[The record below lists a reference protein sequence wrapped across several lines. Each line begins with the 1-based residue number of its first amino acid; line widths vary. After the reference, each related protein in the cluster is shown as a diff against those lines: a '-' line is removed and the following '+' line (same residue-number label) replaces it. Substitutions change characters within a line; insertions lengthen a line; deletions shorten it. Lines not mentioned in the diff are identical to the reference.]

1 MIPVDLLN
9 YQLIRLLGSGGMG
22 EVYLARNKN
31 IEQFVAVK
39 ALHPKYANNPMIRAR
54 FKQEAVMLNS
64 LNHPNIVKFLN
75 FVENEYGVFL
85 IMEYVDGCT
94 LEEYITKRNGL
105 IVEEKAYP
113 MFAEIL
119 NAFSYA
125 HQHGIIHRDIKPS
138 NIFLDKEGHIKVM
151 DFGIAQ
157 IISEANSNDGGGSSM
172 GTPAYMSPEQVYGQ
186 KLDQRSDVYSLGV
199 LFHQMLTG
207 RAPYDST
214 TMSELEIKRYV
225 VNDNLPRMKN
235 YYPYI
240 SEGLQLVVDKATAKK
255 QEDRYASCDE
265 MFKAVKQVLA
275 PEKKSRMPLYIAI
288 AAVAVCVVLGVGIWD
303 YFRVKVDYYKDY
315 VEYFGVAKG
324 IGSLSSREVSHREM
338 SYRIE
343 SSRRK
348 VRRVTLVNSKDKTIS
363 HHDSEHSNS
372 RYSDVLYYY
381 SDNGKVDYK
390 KVYDAYGKLL
400 YKIDYD
406 ENMKVAMFKY
416 DDEHGTAKRLS
427 SNTTQLFNVDDNERS
442 SITRYLLTYDDNGLL
457 QKVEYASGEDNAQV
471 GDAENIYGQAY
482 SYDKKGRITEVR
494 FLGQDGKVRGN
505 RIGLAIKRY
514 EYDDD
519 DNWTQVMYLSAQGNP
534 SHDGNNCPIVK
545 LEYDKWG
552 NRSSEKYYTS
562 DGKPSYRTDMAAC
575 GCKYEYDDNGNNVIR
590 YIIDGDGK
598 PMIGKNG
605 YAQIKMSYNEDGFL
619 TMIEFLDKDGN
630 RTNNTTEDGEISSVI
645 KFTVDEKGLD
655 LTTAYYNT
663 QEKPLEN
670 SMGLHKI
677 VCEYDS
683 VGNVLKVDFLN
694 KDLKPAQY
702 GGFHSS
708 VRYTYNEQYM
718 CKSSSYY
725 DKDGKLTYNQ
735 NGFAMCQYS
744 YDKTGNITKYEFLDK
759 DGKTLINCHNGYA
772 VQEVGYDALGNIKT
786 IHHYNSSLKPS
797 MTSFGYCSKEYVY
810 DEKTNFTTEE
820 KYYNVSGSIIK
831 IDRHTY
837 DDNGN
842 QTSSWTTN
850 SSGKIQGIVSH
861 YEYDGNNR
869 VTKFYCT
876 NLSGKRVNYIG
887 QNYCEIDLKHDERG
901 NVIEQT
907 FLDVNGNAAYD
918 EEKTHKRIKQ
928 YDERNN
934 YIYEKNLGKDGKPIS
949 GNGVNPEGKATYD
962 EHGNRTSVICLDGY
976 GNPAICS
983 DGYHRLERKY
993 NDNNLLA
1000 SECYKDTNGNLVK
1013 HKSYGY
1019 AKVTYAYDSKRN
1031 RTEEK
1036 YFSTNGSLTNY
1047 VTYIYNDQ
1055 NSLIEACM
1063 YNAEGKLDASKA
1075 GFSKL
1080 TITYT
1085 SDGITPVKRTYFK
1098 GGAVLAW
1105 QSYDS
1110 KNGKWGNL
1118 NF

>member
-157 IISEANSNDGGGSSM
+157 IISEANSNEGGGSSM

-381 SDNGKVDYK
+381 SDNGNVDYK

-519 DNWTQVMYLSAQGNP
+519 DNWTQVKYLSAQGNP

-820 KYYNVSGSIIK
+820 KYYNVGGSIIK

-993 NDNNLLA
+993 NENNLLA

>member
-157 IISEANSNDGGGSSM
+157 IISEANSNEGGGSSM

-519 DNWTQVMYLSAQGNP
+519 DNWTQVKYLSAQGNP

-820 KYYNVSGSIIK
+820 KYYNVGGSIIK

-993 NDNNLLA
+993 NENNLLA

-1019 AKVTYAYDSKRN
+1019 AKVAYAYDSKRN

>member
-157 IISEANSNDGGGSSM
+157 IISEANSNEGGGSSM

-605 YAQIKMSYNEDGFL
+605 YSQIKMSYNEDGFL

-663 QEKPLEN
+663 QEKALEN

-694 KDLKPAQY
+694 KDLKPARY

-708 VRYTYNEQYM
+708 VRYSYNEQYM

-759 DGKTLINCHNGYA
+759 DGKTLINCQNGYA

-993 NDNNLLA
+993 NENNLLA

-1055 NSLIEACM
+1055 NSLIEACL

>member
-157 IISEANSNDGGGSSM
+157 IISEANSNEGGGSSM

>member
-157 IISEANSNDGGGSSM
+157 IISEANSNEGGGSSM

-519 DNWTQVMYLSAQGNP
+519 DNWTQVKYLSAQGNP

-797 MTSFGYCSKEYVY
+797 MTSYGYCSKEYVY

-820 KYYNVSGSIIK
+820 KYYNVGGSIIN

-962 EHGNRTSVICLDGY
+962 EHSNRTSVICLDGY

-993 NDNNLLA
+993 NENNLLA
-1000 SECYKDTNGNLVK
+1000 SECYKDINGNLVK

>member
-157 IISEANSNDGGGSSM
+157 IISEANSNEGGGSSM

-275 PEKKSRMPLYIAI
+275 PERKSRMPLYIAI

>member
-157 IISEANSNDGGGSSM
+157 IISEANSNEGGGSSM

-519 DNWTQVMYLSAQGNP
+519 DNWTQVKYLSAQGNP

-820 KYYNVSGSIIK
+820 KYYNVGGSIIK

-993 NDNNLLA
+993 NENNLLA

>member
-157 IISEANSNDGGGSSM
+157 IISEANSNEGGGSSM

-275 PEKKSRMPLYIAI
+275 PERKSRMPLYIAI
-288 AAVAVCVVLGVGIWD
+288 AAAAVCVVLGVGIWD

-324 IGSLSSREVSHREM
+324 VGSLSSREVSHREM

-381 SDNGKVDYK
+381 SDNGNVDYK

-494 FLGQDGKVRGN
+494 FLGQDSKVRGN

-519 DNWTQVMYLSAQGNP
+519 DNWTQVKYLSAQGNP

-694 KDLKPAQY
+694 KDLRPAQY

-820 KYYNVSGSIIK
+820 KYYNVSGNIIK

-993 NDNNLLA
+993 NENNLLA

>member
-157 IISEANSNDGGGSSM
+157 IISEANSNEGGGSSM

-735 NGFAMCQYS
+735 NGFAKCQYS

>member
-1 MIPVDLLN
+1 MVPVDLLN
-9 YQLIRLLGSGGMG
+9 YQLIRLLGRGGMG

-39 ALHPKYANNPMIRAR
+39 ALHQKYASDPMIRAR

-94 LEEYITKRNGL
+94 LEEFITKRNGL

-119 NAFSYA
+119 SAFSYA

-157 IISEANSNDGGGSSM
+157 IISEANNNRGGGSSM

-214 TMSELEIKRYV
+214 TMSELEIKGHV
-225 VNDNLPRMKN
+225 VKENLPRMKN

-240 SEGLQLVVDKATAKK
+240 SDGLQIVVDKATAKK
-255 QEDRYASCDE
+255 QEDRYATCDE
-265 MFKAVKQVLA
+265 MFKAVKKVLA
-275 PEKKSRMPLYIAI
+275 PEKKSKMPIFIA
-288 AAVAVCVVLGVGIWD
+288 AAVAAVCLLFGFGLWD
-303 YFRVKVDYYKDY
+303 YFRTKVDYYKDY
-315 VEYFGVAKG
+315 SEYYGVAKG

-343 SSRRK
+343 SSRWK
-348 VRRVTLVNSKDKTIS
+348 VRRITLVNSKNKTIS
-363 HHDSEHSNS
+363 HHDSEHTNS
-372 RYSDVLYYY
+372 RFSDVHYYY

-406 ENMKVAMFKY
+406 ENLKVAMFKY
-416 DDEHGTAKRLS
+416 DDEHGTAKRLL
-427 SNTTQLFNVDDNERS
+427 SNTTQLFNINDSERS
-442 SITRYLLTYDDNGLL
+442 SITRYLLTYDNKGLL
-457 QKVEYASGEDNAQV
+457 QKVEYASGEDNTPV

-482 SYDKKGRITEVR
+482 SYDEKGRITEIR

-505 RIGLAIKRY
+505 RLGLAIKQY
-514 EYDDD
+514 TFDDD
-519 DNWTQVMYLSAQGNP
+519 DNWTEVKYLSAQGNP
-534 SHDGNNCPIVK
+534 SHDGNNCPLVK
-545 LEYDKWG
+545 LGYDKWG
-552 NRSSEKYYTS
+552 NRASERYYTI
-562 DGKPSYRTDMAAC
+562 DGKPSYRTDLAAC
-575 GCKYEYDDNGNNVIR
+575 GFTYEYDDDGNNILR
-590 YIIDGDGK
+590 SIIDGDGNN
-598 PMIGKNG
+598 MIGKNG
-605 YAQIKMSYNEDGFL
+605 YAQTKMSYNDNGFL
-619 TMIEFLDKDGN
+619 TMIEFLDKDGS
-630 RTNNTTEDGEISSVI
+630 RTNRTTEDGEIMSIV
-645 KFTVDEKGLD
+645 KYDVDERGLN

-683 VGNVLKVDFLN
+683 VGNIMKVDYLN

-702 GGFHSS
+702 GGFNSS
-708 VRYTYNEQYM
+708 VKYKYNNQYLCESM
-718 CKSSSYY
+718 SYY
-725 DKDGKLTYNQ
+725 DEDGKLTYNQ
-735 NGFAMCQYS
+735 NGIAMCQYT
-744 YDKTGNITKYEFLDK
+744 YDRTGNITKYEFLDK
-759 DGKTLINCHNGYA
+759 DGNTLINSHRGYA
-772 VQEVGYDALGNIKT
+772 VEEVTYDVLGNVKT
-786 IHHYNSSLKPS
+786 IHHYNSSLKPC
-797 MTSFGYCSKEYVY
+797 MTSFGYYAKEYVY
-810 DEKTNFTTEE
+810 DDKTNFTTEE
-820 KYYNVSGSIIK
+820 KYYNVSGAIIK
-831 IDRHTY
+831 IDRYTY
-837 DDNGN
+837 DGNGN
-842 QTSSWTTN
+842 QTSEWTVN
-850 SSGKIQGIVSH
+850 GSGSIQGVVSH

-876 NLSGKRVNYIG
+876 NLSGKKVNRTG
-887 QNYCEIDLKHDERG
+887 LSYCEIDSEYDERG

-907 FLDVNGNAAYD
+907 YLDVNGNPAFD
-918 EEKTHKRIKQ
+918 EQKTHKRIKK

-934 YIYEKNLGKDGKPIS
+934 YIYEKNLGKDGKPIKGS
-949 GNGVNPEGKATYD
+949 NVNPEGKVTYD
-962 EHGNRTSVICLDGY
+962 EHGNRTSITWLDGY
-976 GNPAICS
+976 GNPYICS
-983 DGYHRLERKY
+983 EGFHRLERKY
-993 NDNNLLA
+993 NENNLIA
-1000 SECYKDTNGNLVK
+1000 SECYKDTNDKLVK
-1013 HKSYGY
+1013 HKSNGY
-1019 AKVTYAYDSKRN
+1019 AKVTYTYDSKRN
-1031 RTEEK
+1031 RIEEK
-1036 YFSTNGSLTNY
+1036 YFGTTGSLTNY
-1047 VTYIYNDQ
+1047 VTYSYNEQ

-1063 YNAEGKLDASKA
+1063 FNAAGKLDDSKA

-1080 TITYT
+1080 RISYADDGVTPTKKTYY
-1085 SDGITPVKRTYFK
+1085 R
-1098 GGAVLAW
+1098 GGSVLAW

-1110 KNGKWGNL
+1110 KTGKWGNL